1 MIKMKK
7 QALVVWSLLVL
18 PLFGL
23 AQTES
28 DSLSLQALVYKAMH
42 KNTGLKNAQLEIE
55 KSEKTKSQI
64 NNTFLPTLE
73 ADGKFAY
80 TAGKFNIDTQSASLE
95 FPGISLPTSIP
106 ALPVF
111 TIPGFPVTIPAIDQ
125 TLDFDGNL
133 WIAGI
138 TAKWTIFT
146 GFKASNLSKAMTHKI
161 EAQKHMFTQEEAD
174 LISEIAALYDKIALL
189 AQTQNVLDIQSKRL
203 EKENETATKALGL
216 GLITKHE
223 YQKIEIAQLNIASKI
238 LEFEGAKELLYLKL
252 HQLTGVEIAELETIE
267 VDIEIRLESE
277 TSNKSFLDRPELLAL
292 DESVLA
298 SEFKYK
304 SEISGYLPKVQ
315 AFASHQYLGL
325 TNGQAAGFGFNEI
338 SGYPLNMVGVGMKWE
353 IFDGFHTR
361 DERQKIKIEM
371 QQTQNRKEE
380 VTELLELNYR
390 NCVSQYANLTA
401 QTELKAKQMESSKES
416 LEISYKEYKNGLV
429 DVSDYLEAQSEY
441 TTTTLEYYKTV
452 CDQRNSAL
460 ELLKATGSL
469 QIEKL

>member
-1 MIKMKK
+1 MKNK
-7 QALVVWSLLVL
+7 LHTLVFVS
-18 PLFGL
+18 LFGL
-23 AQTES
+23 PLLSSAQTEN
-28 DSLSLQALVYKAMH
+28 DSLSLKSLVYKAMG
-42 KNTGLKNAQLEIE
+42 KNVGLKNAQLEIQI
-55 KSEKTKSQI
+55 SEKTKSQI

-80 TAGKFNIDTQSASLE
+80 TAGKFNIDTESASLE

-106 ALPVF
+106 SLPVF
-111 TIPGFPVTIPAIDQ
+111 TIPSFPITIPALDQ

-189 AQTQNVLDIQSKRL
+189 AQTKKVLDIQSKRL
-203 EKENETATKALGL
+203 EQESERATKALGL

-238 LEFEGAKELLYLKL
+238 LEYEGAKDLLYLKL
-252 HQLTGVEIAELETIE
+252 HQLTGVEITELKTIK
-267 VDIEIRLESE
+267 VDIDIRLESE
-277 TSNKSFLDRPELLAL
+277 VADKSYLDRPELLAL
-292 DESVLA
+292 DESILA
-298 SEFKYK
+298 TQYKYK
-304 SEISGYLPKVQ
+304 SEINGYLPKVQ
-315 AFASHQYLGL
+315 AFASHQYIGL
-325 TNGQAAGFGFNEI
+325 TNGETAGLGFNEI
-338 SGYPLNMVGVGMKWE
+338 SGYPLNMVGVGMKWD

-361 DERQKIKIEM
+361 DERQKIKMEVE
-371 QQTQNRKEE
+371 QTQNRKEE
-380 VTELLELNYR
+380 VRELLELNYR
-390 NCVSQYANLTA
+390 NSVSQYSNLSA
-401 QTELKAKQMESSKES
+401 QAKLKEKQMETAQES
-416 LEISYKEYKNGLV
+416 MEISYKEYKNGLV
-429 DVSDYLEAQSEY
+429 DVSDYLESQSDY
-441 TTTTLEYYKTV
+441 MTTTLEYYTTV

-469 QIEKL
+469 HIDKL